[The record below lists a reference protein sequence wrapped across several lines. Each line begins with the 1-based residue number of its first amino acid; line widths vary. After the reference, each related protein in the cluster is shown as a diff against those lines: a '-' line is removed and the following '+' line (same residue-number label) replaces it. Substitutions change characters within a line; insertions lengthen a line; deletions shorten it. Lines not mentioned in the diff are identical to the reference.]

1 MMFKREGKSGTPR
14 SLATTLVAVFLV
26 LSVGTQVITYVPQL
40 LTFIQARQ
48 ESVRSQQELI
58 AKEAALTVAHSIQGK
73 FGELEAVVGVGIP
86 ISGSQDELVGVLRG
100 LLGLDFD
107 FRQLMLLDSQGQEL
121 ARASRLSQ
129 VASGQLMNRVEGD
142 FFAKIVEGNRYIS
155 PVYVDEASSEP
166 IVVIAV
172 PVTDVFG
179 DFQGALMAEVTL
191 KFMWDL
197 VDSLEIGEA
206 GLAYVVDRQG
216 NRIAFGDIS
225 RVLRG
230 ERASHLGLVSQFM
243 QNPVPAGETVSAEMI
258 GINGEDVAANY
269 VPLGMPDWAVV
280 TELPM
285 AEARR
290 PGIRNTMILGSSA
303 LLMAGL
309 NGVLVVLVVRRL
321 TAPLLALT
329 ETATRIAGGE
339 IDLQATMAGSREV
352 ARLAGAF
359 NNMTAQLRDFI
370 GNLEQRVANRT
381 RNLQAAADVARVT
394 TAVLDPDE
402 LVRQTGDLIRD
413 RFDLYYVGLFLIDE
427 EQQFAVLRAGTGEA
441 GRKMLEQG
449 HQLEVGGESMI
460 GQCTARAEARI
471 AFDVGEEAVRFDN
484 PLLPETRSEM
494 ALPLRSRGRVIGAVT
509 VQSVEAAAFDEA
521 DIAVMQTMAD
531 QVAVAIDNARLFA
544 DAQSALE
551 DMEATQRRYLGRV
564 WAEYAKTAEVTGYD
578 TQRPDASSLD
588 KEVLPEIQQALQVQD
603 TAQGAKVLT
612 EEDGHS
618 ALVLPLTLRGQVIGA
633 LGIHDQD
640 ETRQWTDE
648 EIALAE
654 AIVARM
660 TLAAENLRL
669 LDETQSHAARE
680 RLTSEIAGRVRE
692 TLDIDMVLQAA
703 VREISEAMDV
713 AEVELRMSGGVNTKR

>member
-1 MMFKREGKSGTPR
+1 M
-14 SLATTLVAVFLV
+14 
-26 LSVGTQVITYVPQL
+26 
-40 LTFIQARQ
+40 
-48 ESVRSQQELI
+48 
-58 AKEAALTVAHSIQGK
+58 
-73 FGELEAVVGVGIP
+73 
-86 ISGSQDELVGVLRG
+86 D
-100 LLGLDFD
+100 
-107 FRQLMLLDSQGQEL
+107 
-121 ARASRLSQ
+121 
-129 VASGQLMNRVEGD
+129 RVESDLFDKIRQGD
-142 FFAKIVEGNRYIS
+142 KYIS

-166 IVVIAV
+166 MVVMAV
-172 PVTDVFG
+172 PVTDALG
-179 DFQGALMAEVTL
+179 DFQGVLMAEVTL

-197 VDSLEIGEA
+197 VGSLEIGEA

-216 NRIAFGDIS
+216 NLIAFGDIS

-230 ERASHLGLVSQFM
+230 ERASHLDLVGQFM
-243 QNPVPAGETVSAEMI
+243 RNPVPAGEVVSAEMV
-258 GINGEDVAANY
+258 GINGEEVTANY
-269 VPLGMPDWAVV
+269 VPLGVPDWAVV

-290 PGIRNTMILGSSA
+290 LGIRNTVILGSIT
-303 LLMAGL
+303 LLTAGV
-309 NGVLVVLVVRRL
+309 NGVLLVLVVRRL

-359 NNMTAQLRDFI
+359 NNMTAQLRDLI

-381 RNLQAAADVARVT
+381 RNLQAAADVARAT
-394 TAVLDPDE
+394 TSVLDPDE
-402 LVRQTGDLIRD
+402 LLRQTVDLIRE
-413 RFDLYYVGLFLIDE
+413 RFDLYYVGLFLVDE
-427 EQQFAVLRAGTGEA
+427 ERRFAVLRAGAGDA
-441 GRKMLEQG
+441 GRKMLERG

-484 PLLPETRSEM
+484 PLLPETHSEM
-494 ALPLRSRGRVIGAVT
+494 ALPLRSRGCVIGAVT

-551 DMEATQRRYLGRV
+551 DMEATQRRYLGHV
-564 WAEYAKTAEVTGYD
+564 WAEYAKTAEVTSYD

-648 EIALAE
+648 EIALTE

-680 RLTSEIAGRVRE
+680 RLTAEIAGRVRE
-692 TLDIDMVLQAA
+692 TLDIDMVLQTA